1 MKALRWMVMA
11 ALMLAAAQVSA
22 ACNWP
27 AWERFKQDYISDGG
41 RVIDPSDARQ
51 ITTSEGQSYALFFAI
66 AANDRDVF
74 KTVLNWTQNNLADGD
89 LSARLPAWLWGR
101 KNETEWTVL
110 DTNSA
115 SDADIWIAWSLLE
128 AGRLWNMPDYTGIG
142 KALLSRIAK
151 EEVTTVPGLGSML
164 LPGKIGFADND
175 AWRFNPGY
183 LPPQLAQYFT
193 RYGAPW
199 TTLRETNLRLIME
212 SAPKG
217 FSPDWVSY
225 QKNKGWQLTADKPVI
240 GGYDAIRV
248 YAWVGMMHDSD
259 PQKARM
265 LARLKP
271 METMT
276 AKQGVPPERVNVAT
290 GKAQGNGPVGF
301 SAALLPF
308 LQDRDAQAAQRQRVA
323 DRFPGED
330 AYYSY
335 VLTLF
340 GQGWD
345 EHRFRFT
352 PRGELQPDWGQQCAS
367 SH

>member
-1 MKALRWMVMA
+1 
-11 ALMLAAAQVSA
+11 
-22 ACNWP
+22 
-27 AWERFKQDYISDGG
+27 
-41 RVIDPSDARQ
+41 
-51 ITTSEGQSYALFFAI
+51 
-66 AANDRDVF
+66 
-74 KTVLNWTQNNLADGD
+74 
-89 LSARLPAWLWGR
+89 
-101 KNETEWTVL
+101 
-110 DTNSA
+110 
-115 SDADIWIAWSLLE
+115 
-128 AGRLWNMPDYTGIG
+128 MPDYTGIG

-175 AWRFNPGY
+175 TWRFNPGY

-290 GKAQGNGPVGF
+290 GKVQGNGPVGF

-323 DRFPGED
+323 DRFPGKD

>member
-1 MKALRWMVMA
+1 MA
-11 ALMLAAAQVSA
+11 ALMLAAAQASA

-51 ITTSEGQSYALFFAI
+51 ITTSEGQSYALFFAL
-66 AANDRDVF
+66 AANDRDTF
-74 KTVLNWTQNNLADGD
+74 KTVLNWTQNNLAEGD

-175 AWRFNPGY
+175 TWRFNPGY

-290 GKAQGNGPVGF
+290 GKVQGNGPVGF

-323 DRFPGED
+323 DRFPGKD